1 MGEAKDKNEDLFREV
16 NEQIEAVSQ
25 IIPTNDQTM
34 DFLCECDDAACHSKV
49 NATRRE
55 YDSVRAISTHF
66 LVRPDH
72 VDPSIEHVIASNERF
87 VVVEK
92 EAAAAT
98 RAAASD
104 PRDQD

>member
-1 MGEAKDKNEDLFREV
+1 VSEAKDKNEDLFREV

-25 IIPTNDQTM
+25 VVPANDRTM

-55 YDSVRAISTHF
+55 YESVRAVSTHF
-66 LVRPDH
+66 IVRPDH
-72 VDPSIEHVIASNERF
+72 VDPSIEHVIVSNERYA
-87 VVVEK
+87 VVEK
-92 EAAAAT
+92 EATAAR

-104 PRDQD
+104 PRD